1 MSEQAN
7 PTLETVKL
15 EDLSAELQQVI
26 KYEKVPVELFTMLAS
41 VHEASEDVVR
51 ETWNTLPASAQ
62 NILDNF
68 EQFHALVSLSQSYAG
83 IDFLTEAQDMKFDDM
98 TDEQTQDYKA
108 GLLDKLLHNCVKDL
122 AKQLKQARLKP
133 AMKREFREIFTK

>member
-7 PTLETVKL
+7 QAVETVKL

-26 KYEKVPVELFTMLAS
+26 KFEQVPVELFTMLAS

-83 IDFLTEAQDMKFDDM
+83 IDFMTETQDMKFDDM

>member
-7 PTLETVKL
+7 QAVETVKL

-26 KYEKVPVELFTMLAS
+26 KFEQVPVELYTMLAS

-51 ETWNTLPASAQ
+51 ESWDTLPASAQ

-83 IDFLTEAQDMKFDDM
+83 IDFMTETQDMKFDDM

-133 AMKREFREIFTK
+133 AMKREFREIFAK

>member
-1 MSEQAN
+1 MNKMSEQQIEA
-7 PTLETVKL
+7 VKL
-15 EDLSAELQQVI
+15 EDMSAELQQVI
-26 KYEKVPVELFTMLAS
+26 KYEQVPAELFTMLAS

-51 ETWNTLPASAQ
+51 QTWDSLPASAQ

-83 IDFLTEAQDMKFDDM
+83 LDFMQETQDMKFDDL
-98 TDEQTQDYKA
+98 TEEQTADYKA